1 MGTFSRNYALQQ
13 ITPTRPDSDY
23 THAPHT
29 MSVRQEVQTAVFDPR
44 HYKETDTQHWAR
56 RRKSDWLACPGTI
69 TITRTRTVPVDS
81 PYEQRQRE
89 EANREREDNQM
100 EGDEQPRENAKQ
112 KEIVI
117 ERSKPMKPVDNWPR
131 RKRSDLIPAGW

>member
-1 MGTFSRNYALQQ
+1 
-13 ITPTRPDSDY
+13 
-23 THAPHT
+23 

-44 HYKETDTQHWAR
+44 KYKETDTQHWAR

-81 PYEQRQRE
+81 PYEQRNTEEDNGKKEDNRVEEQSRE
-89 EANREREDNQM
+89 EAK
-100 EGDEQPRENAKQ
+100 P

-117 ERSKPMKPVDNWPR
+117 KRSEPNKPVDNSNWA
-131 RKRSDLIPAGW
+131 RKKKSDGVLLPAGYIPAPPGW